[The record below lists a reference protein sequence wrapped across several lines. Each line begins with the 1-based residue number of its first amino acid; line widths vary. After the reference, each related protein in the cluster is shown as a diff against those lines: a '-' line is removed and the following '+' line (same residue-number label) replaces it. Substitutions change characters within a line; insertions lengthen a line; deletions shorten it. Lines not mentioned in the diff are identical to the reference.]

1 MLLYLASLVPLNIN
15 KLRKGVMWFRF
26 LKILT
31 LLYAFQLSCEGYKKI
46 LRIFVRR
53 RRTKFRALGT
63 NLSVLRT
70 RFCPCSKWRPRRR
83 QNGTRTFPRCKTSCK
98 RCERNSSGG
107 GKMPRIT
114 KKRSSAC
121 RPASRSGVSS
131 ARSSTSSRPLA
142 WEVRGE
148 GCPGAAPREHPAP
161 SLGSHLSPSLLFV
174 CFFVVIYYVCIYT
187 HMCVYIC
194 VSRLIVLQNLFLIV
208 N

>member
-15 KLRKGVMWFRF
+15 KLRKGVMWFSF

-63 NLSVLRT
+63 NLSALRM

-114 KKRSSAC
+114 RKRSSAC

-148 GCPGAAPREHPAP
+148 GMSRSGAAAASCSISWL
-161 SLGSHLSPSLLFV
+161 SLIPITVSCVFLRGHLL
-174 CFFVVIYYVCIYT
+174 
-187 HMCVYIC
+187 CVYIHTH
-194 VSRLIVLQNLFLIV
+194 VFIYVYQG
-208 N
+208 